1 MAVDVAIW
9 ALLIAGGLA
18 VAEVSLV
25 PERAVT
31 GAEVNGAEVNG
42 AEVDGA
48 ETDGTEV
55 DDTEV
60 ELGTVAT
67 TVATPK
73 KNNLDG
79 VLQQAMSL
87 LS

>member
-1 MAVDVAIW
+1 M
-9 ALLIAGGLA
+9 LLIAGRLA

-25 PERAVT
+25 PERIVT
-31 GAEVNGAEVNG
+31 GAKVGGAE
-42 AEVDGA
+42 E
-48 ETDGTEV
+48 DGTEV
-55 DDTEV
+55 DGTEV

-67 TVATPK
+67 TDASPN

-79 VLQQAMSL
+79 VLQQVV

>member
-1 MAVDVAIW
+1 M
-9 ALLIAGGLA
+9 LLITGGLA

-25 PERAVT
+25 PKRVVT
-31 GAEVNGAEVNG
+31 GAKVGGAE
-42 AEVDGA
+42 E
-48 ETDGTEV
+48 DGTEE
-55 DDTEV
+55 DGTEADGTEV

-67 TVATPK
+67 TNASPK

-79 VLQQAMSL
+79 VLQQPV

>member
-9 ALLIAGGLA
+9 VLLIAGGLAA

-25 PERAVT
+25 PEWVVT
-31 GAEVNGAEVNG
+31 GAEENGAEV
-42 AEVDGA
+42 
-48 ETDGTEV
+48 DGTEV

-67 TVATPK
+67 TVPTPK
-73 KNNLDG
+73 KNNSDG
-79 VLQQAMSL
+79 VLQQAVAFS
-87 LS
+87 S